1 MLRRRRSTKSKP
13 DLHRRKSTSSVHSV
27 HLEHI
32 DQAMAQRDAQ
42 AAAVKAFA
50 LAEGRAAAANVPLF
64 PPTPPTPG
72 SSPRRRQAATSCDES
87 IDDFRRRH
95 SVRFV
100 APCSSYLQGNTNQ
113 RGGAGS
119 VQDRRRG
126 DLDSSEYADNDEN
139 GLTNTARPNRI
150 GLQPP
155 TRPLRPPRRPPRDP
169 PPPVPLP
176 GLAASYMDDLKA
188 GDDLYTPEDDIASV
202 PSSYRRLRRS
212 RSLFASE
219 DTPIRPSQDGRSPFR
234 AVASPASQPRRFLHS
249 ASRDGTPV
257 NGTPPL
263 RTPRSMNFLR
273 NRRLL
278 GGCRASKESL
288 RAGSLDQ
295 GHWDQPDEKPLVMAK
310 SSPQLKN
317 KASTL
322 LGPRTKRSEPAMRKS
337 LRSQP
342 SGDDEE
348 GPLPSLPVVQDG
360 GSFKIKARKASQ
372 SIKTKL
378 KSLFSLS
385 RSEEQPMTLPSQHI
399 ESQRTHVS
407 GGFNSIMSS
416 GSSQEPPVG
425 AEWGSFRRVPSAF
438 PALQPGAPQ
447 LYHSNNG
454 SMVNLRTDQDRKVS
468 DDRSLTSWAHSGP
481 STLTSQQQQEW
492 REWERQRLSIIGET
506 GMHAPSPSM
515 QRPPLAAHLLQHRED
530 ETDEWSQPG
539 PKPDGQRIYSA
550 LMKRVQ
556 AIHGKDTDII
566 NEQEWA
572 SAAEDQKPQPCARGR
587 YDFCDDD
594 DDDTPQALRNC
605 ASHRD
610 LCFSSHPFDTP
621 TRPSKTGDHGE
632 DLGEH
637 ARQRSSSFSA
647 ALMAAEN
654 RPGSAPIKND
664 GRKFAAAPTRG
675 TMLNFNTVA
684 ADSADPF
691 TSGLA
696 EGTRSG
702 SRRKPLADRPS
713 AFFGS
718 PTSHLF
724 RTTSPYRR
732 ALKQTIDE
740 DREARERQISTATH
754 SSSEG
759 GTQIHIIPSESV
771 SEVPDDINDAYYS
784 ESVYSDDGDASGKG
798 YLDLASPPA
807 IGTNHRPAGY
817 CGSSSDTSVDWKKWL
832 SVNMAK
838 LELSPGSSQATEVE
852 YALPTMPKSFSGGH
866 VREQAQ
872 ICEDTDDSFQA
883 AEPPT
888 HKPSLPTSPL
898 ATVEQNVVKLSSQQ
912 RLVKRTTP
920 PAYRPPMHENNSPSS
935 APPIPPK
942 SSLRDVPARLRRAEP
957 NIAHTYSP
965 ALSSSPGLSA
975 AIQKQFGPVVPRQSG
990 RGGGREMSVA
1000 SEDSQRGYF
1009 ESRDEDLP
1017 AVI

>member
-1 MLRRRRSTKSKP
+1 MLRRRRSAKSKP

-50 LAEGRAAAANVPLF
+50 LAEGRAAAANMPLF

-87 IDDFRRRH
+87 NDDLRRRH

-100 APCSSYLQGNTNQ
+100 GPCSSHLQANANRG
-113 RGGAGS
+113 GGAGS
-119 VQDRRRG
+119 VHDRRRG
-126 DLDSSEYADNDEN
+126 DMDSSEHACNDEN
-139 GLTNTARPNRI
+139 GLTNTAPPNRMD
-150 GLQPP
+150 LQPP
-155 TRPLRPPRRPPRDP
+155 PRPLRPPRRPPRDP

-176 GLAASYMDDLKA
+176 GLAASYMDALKA
-188 GDDLYTPEDDIASV
+188 GDELYTPEDDVASV
-202 PSSYRRLRRS
+202 PSSYRRLRIS

-219 DTPIRPSQDGRSPFR
+219 DTPTRPSQDGRSPFR
-234 AVASPASQPRRFLHS
+234 GVASPASQPRRFLHS
-249 ASRDGTPV
+249 ASREGTPV
-257 NGTPPL
+257 NSTPPL

-273 NRRLL
+273 NRRILA
-278 GGCRASKESL
+278 GSRASKESL

-295 GHWDQPDEKPLVMAK
+295 GHWNQPDEKPLVMAK

-317 KASTL
+317 KASAL
-322 LGPRTKRSEPAMRKS
+322 LGPKTKRSEPAMRKS

-348 GPLPSLPVVQDG
+348 GPLPRLPMVKDG
-360 GSFKIKARKASQ
+360 GSFKMKARKASQ

-378 KSLFSLS
+378 KSLFNLS
-385 RSEEQPMTLPSQHI
+385 RSEEQPRSLPSQHI

-407 GGFNSIMSS
+407 GGFNSILSS
-416 GSSQEPPVG
+416 GSSQEPPV
-425 AEWGSFRRVPSAF
+425 AADWGSFRRVPSAF
-438 PALQPGAPQ
+438 PALQSGAPQ
-447 LYHSNNG
+447 LCHSNKG
-454 SMVNLRTDQDRKVS
+454 SMENLRTEQGRKVS

-515 QRPPLAAHLLQHRED
+515 QRPPLATHLLRHGED
-530 ETDEWSQPG
+530 DTEEWTHPG

-550 LMKRVQ
+550 LMKRAQ
-556 AIHGKDTDII
+556 AIHGKNGEII
-566 NEQEWA
+566 NKPELTSE
-572 SAAEDQKPQPCARGR
+572 AEDERSQPCARGR
-587 YDFCDDD
+587 YDFCDD
-594 DDDTPQALRNC
+594 TPRAIRNC

-621 TRPSKTGDHGE
+621 TRSPKTGSHGE
-632 DLGEH
+632 DLGER
-637 ARQRSSSFSA
+637 ARQGSSSFSA

-654 RPGSAPIKND
+654 RPGSAPIKNG
-664 GRKFAAAPTRG
+664 GRKFAVSPMKG
-675 TMLNFNTVA
+675 TLLNFNTVA

-691 TSGLA
+691 TSVLA
-696 EGTRSG
+696 EGTQSG
-702 SRRKPLADRPS
+702 GRRKPLADRPS

-740 DREARERQISTATH
+740 DREARERQISTVTH
-754 SSSEG
+754 SGSEG
-759 GTQIHIIPSESV
+759 GTQIHIIPPESV

-807 IGTNHRPAGY
+807 MGTNHRPAGY

-838 LELSPGSSQATEVE
+838 LEPSPGSSQATEVE

-866 VREQAQ
+866 VREEAQ

-888 HKPSLPTSPL
+888 HKPTLPTSPL

-912 RLVKRTTP
+912 RSAKHSTP

-942 SSLRDVPARLRRAEP
+942 SSLRDAPARLRRAEP
-957 NIAHTYSP
+957 NIARTYSP

-975 AIQKQFGPVVPRQSG
+975 AIQKQFGPVVPRQAG
-990 RGGGREMSVA
+990 RGSARETSVA
-1000 SEDSQRGYF
+1000 SEGSQGCQRGYF
-1009 ESRDEDLP
+1009 GTRDEDLP
-1017 AVI
+1017 AFI